1 MTDTASTA
9 NTDYRSTLNLP
20 DTPFP
25 MRGDLPKREPGWVKS
40 WEDKG
45 IYKKLRDVRA
55 GKPKFVL
62 HDGPPYANGQ
72 IHIGHAVNKVLK
84 DMIVKA
90 RQLDDFDA
98 AYVPG
103 WDCHGLPIENAI
115 EKLYGRNLPRDEV
128 QAKSRTFATEQI
140 AGQMAD
146 FKRLGVLGE
155 WDNPYRTMDF
165 ANEANEIR
173 ALKRI
178 MERGFVYRGL
188 KPVYWCFD
196 CGSSLA
202 EFEIEYA
209 DKKSQTL
216 DVAFQCAEPEKLAAA
231 FGLHKL
237 SKDAFAVIWTTTAWT
252 IPANQALNLNPELE
266 YALVDTERGLL
277 ILAAVL
283 VEKCLARF
291 KLEGKVLA
299 TTLGKNLALMKF
311 KHPFYDVDAGE
322 SEQNYKRL
330 SPVFLADYATADD
343 GTGLVHSSPAYG
355 VEDFNSC
362 VANGITTDDILNP
375 VQGNGRY
382 VDELPLFGGL
392 NIWKACPVVIE
403 ALKNANRL
411 MATENIVHSY
421 PHCWRHK
428 TPVIYRAAAQ
438 WFIRMDEA
446 TSATAGVFTADA
458 ATKSLRQLALTA
470 IEETRFYPESGQAR
484 LRAMIAG
491 RPDWC
496 ISRQRNWGVPLPFFI
511 HIATGELHPRTM
523 ELMDLAAN
531 MVEAGGVEAW
541 SKATMENLI
550 GADSINYTKSTDI
563 LDVWFD
569 SGTTH
574 YHVLQKSHPDQSTWP
589 ADLYLEG
596 HDQHRGWFHSSLL
609 TACAMYDHAPYKG
622 LLTHGFTVDGKG
634 RKMSKSEGNVVAP
647 QAVSDKMGAEIIRLW
662 CAATDYSGDL
672 SIDDKILARVVDIYR
687 RIRNTLKFLLAN
699 TSDFDPAV
707 DAVPVAEMLEID
719 RYALSRFAQLQA
731 EVLAHYQVYEFHP
744 VVGKLQ
750 VYCSDDLGSFYLDI
764 LKDRLY
770 TTAPKSKARRSAQ
783 TALHQISQALLR
795 LMAPFLSFT
804 AEEAWQ
810 VVGNSESIFMETYA
824 KFDAPDEALLAK
836 WSRIREIRDVANK
849 EIEAL
854 RAAGTVGS
862 SLQTN
867 LALEVGAEDH
877 ALLSSLGD
885 DLKFVFITSVIN
897 LIAAQAIN
905 VSATATNDAKCERCW
920 HYRADVGSD
929 AAHPTICGRCS
940 SNLYGTGE
948 VRTVA

>member
-1 MTDTASTA
+1 
-9 NTDYRSTLNLP
+9 
-20 DTPFP
+20 
-25 MRGDLPKREPGWVKS
+25 
-40 WEDKG
+40 
-45 IYKKLRDVRA
+45 
-55 GKPKFVL
+55 
-62 HDGPPYANGQ
+62 
-72 IHIGHAVNKVLK
+72 
-84 DMIVKA
+84 
-90 RQLDDFDA
+90 
-98 AYVPG
+98 
-103 WDCHGLPIENAI
+103 
-115 EKLYGRNLPRDEV
+115 
-128 QAKSRTFATEQI
+128 
-140 AGQMAD
+140 
-146 FKRLGVLGE
+146 
-155 WDNPYRTMDF
+155 
-165 ANEANEIR
+165 
-173 ALKRI
+173 
-178 MERGFVYRGL
+178 
-188 KPVYWCFD
+188 VYWCFD

-216 DVAFQCAEPEKLAAA
+216 DVAFQCAEPEKLAAS
-231 FGLHKL
+231 FGLSKL

-277 ILAAVL
+277 VLAAVL
-283 VEKCLARF
+283 VEKCLARY
-291 KLEGKVLA
+291 KLDGKVLA
-299 TTLGKNLALMKF
+299 TTLGKNLALLKF
-311 KHPFYDVDAGE
+311 KHPFYDVVNDVDAGE
-322 SEQNYKRL
+322 SAQNYKRL

-343 GTGLVHSSPAYG
+343 GTGIVHSSPAYG
-355 VEDFNSC
+355 VDDFNSC

-382 VDELPLFGGL
+382 VDDLPLFGGL

-403 ALKNANRL
+403 ALQNANRL
-411 MATENIVHSY
+411 MATENITHSY

-438 WFIRMDEA
+438 WFIRMDE
-446 TSATAGVFTADA
+446 TKQATAGVFTTNA
-458 ATKSLRQLALTA
+458 ATKSLRQLALDA
-470 IEETRFYPESGQAR
+470 IDSTQFYPESGQAR
-484 LRAMIAG
+484 LRAMITG

-531 MVEAGGVEAW
+531 MVETGGVEAW
-541 SKATMENLI
+541 SKASMESLI
-550 GADSINYTKSTDI
+550 GAEGEHGATNYTKSTDI

-574 YHVLQKSHPDQSTWP
+574 HHVLQKSHATQSTWP

-699 TSDFDPAV
+699 TSDFDPKV
-707 DAVPVAEMLEID
+707 DVVPLDEMLEID
-719 RYALSRFAQLQA
+719 RYAISRFAQLQA
-731 EVLAHYQVYEFHP
+731 EVLAHYQKYEFHP
-744 VVGKLQ
+744 VVAKLQ

-783 TALHQISQALLR
+783 TALHQISHALLR

-804 AEEAWQ
+804 AEEAWA
-810 VVGNSESIFMETYA
+810 VVGNSESIYMETYA
-824 KFDAPDEALLAK
+824 KFDAPDDALLTK
-836 WSRIREIRDVANK
+836 WSRIREIRDMANK
-849 EIEAL
+849 EIEIL

-867 LALEVGAEDH
+867 LTLEVNAEDH
-877 ALLSSLGD
+877 ALLSSLGA

-897 LIAAQAIN
+897 LIASQ
-905 VSATATNDAKCERCW
+905 ATNTLAKASNDVKCERCW
-920 HYRADVGSD
+920 HYSPDVGSD
-929 AAHPTICGRCS
+929 TAHPTICGRCS
-940 SNLYGTGE
+940 SNLYGAGE